1 MIKKVDITQ
10 LVTKDFLEERLDNFK
25 VDLIKDVR
33 VMIHEALI
41 ESIENAKI
49 YHQRET
55 EKYMKI
61 IMDEWRDERRAFYD
75 SLKEVKDIQ
84 EVHEGRISGLE
95 SAVV

>member
-1 MIKKVDITQ
+1 M
-10 LVTKDFLEERLDNFK
+10 VTKDFLEERLDNFK